1 MTLQSMTG
9 FARSTGTFTTKE
21 QRYNWAWEIKS
32 VNSKSLDIKI
42 KTPQGFEHIHPQLKK
57 DIEKHISR
65 GSVSIFLDVKKE
77 NETISY
83 GINQE
88 LLQQLISITQDLENT
103 HKHISPSSVAQ
114 LLNCKGV
121 IENKETSL
129 DEQETQDFSNQ
140 LLQSF
145 NDACALFAKDRQ
157 NEGSKLEKTLVNILE
172 QIEQEVAK
180 LQTIAQQQPQKLK
193 EKLFAQIQLLSQ
205 GTDMPSE
212 ERLAQEALLIINKAD
227 TSEERERLIAH
238 IKTCKELFLS
248 STPVGRRL
256 DFLCQELNREA
267 NTTCS
272 KSTDLQITQSAIEIK
287 VLTEQFREQ
296 VQNIE

>member
-1 MTLQSMTG
+1 MTG
-9 FARSTGTFTTKE
+9 FARNTGSFTTKE
-21 QRYNWAWEIKS
+21 QRFDWSWEIKS
-32 VNSKSLDIKI
+32 VNAKSLDIKI
-42 KTPQGFEHIHPQLKK
+42 KTPMAFEHLHPQLKK
-57 DIEKHISR
+57 EIEKYISR
-65 GSVSIFLDVKKE
+65 GTISVFLDIKKE
-77 NETISY
+77 NENISY
-83 GINQE
+83 NVNQE
-88 LLQQLISITQDLENT
+88 LLKQLIDVSQSMENT
-103 HKHISPSSVAQ
+103 YKRLCPSSVAQ

-129 DEQETQDFSNQ
+129 DEQENLALTQE

-145 NDACALFAKDRQ
+145 EKACVLFAEDRKREGAKLKDILL
-157 NEGSKLEKTLVNILE
+157 KILE
-172 QIEQEVAK
+172 QIETEVKK
-180 LQTIAQQQPQKLK
+180 LQIIADQQPQKLK
-193 EKLFAQIQLLSQ
+193 EKLFAQIQLLAQ
-205 GTDMPSE
+205 NKDMPSE

-227 TSEERERLIAH
+227 TSEERERLSAH
-238 IKTCKELFLS
+238 IKTCKELFKQN
-248 STPVGRRL
+248 TPVGRRL